1 MGKRHRFHSWVC
13 SHNLFVDQ
21 SIGRRCLDLIERD
34 SYPSWLG
41 MALEEAQLRSIIESL
56 LLISPD
62 PIPEARLVE
71 VIRIEVPEIEVAVIK
86 TAIAQLLEDYQN
98 PERTLAC
105 GFRVEDVVGGLQLRT
120 VAENAQFVRRFL
132 AAKPQRLTKA
142 ALETLSIVAYRQPVT
157 KAEIEAVRGVDA
169 GAALRSLLER
179 ELVKIIGKK
188 DEIGRP
194 IIYGTTPYFLDFF
207 CLKSLNELPTLKE
220 FHELDEAS
228 LEEASSKEGAP
239 SVQELAEAAQ
249 FLVEREADPDLEALD
264 AAVKAADA
272 VKAATKEALEPSEAP
287 EAASTAGD
295 TSTAA
300 EATTRNSSKKKSPGD
315 DTPDPVKEEALSQDD
330 RSKEARKKKPSE
342 KKMEQD
348 EAQEKEPVLPKKKV
362 IRRKAGE
369 HKPAK
374 DTDAPPTAS
383 AAEEERG

>member
-1 MGKRHRFHSWVC
+1 
-13 SHNLFVDQ
+13 
-21 SIGRRCLDLIERD
+21 
-34 SYPSWLG
+34 